1 MALPAA
7 EDFLSSIKVEKG
19 AESVNYLDA
28 ITLINSVW
36 CRLDGLAEISCFR
49 ASCTALEDKVNC
61 QFIYTKLYNHNVY
74 ADDIND
80 N

>member
-1 MALPAA
+1 
-7 EDFLSSIKVEKG
+7 
-19 AESVNYLDA
+19 
-28 ITLINSVW
+28 
-36 CRLDGLAEISCFR
+36 LDGLAEISCFR